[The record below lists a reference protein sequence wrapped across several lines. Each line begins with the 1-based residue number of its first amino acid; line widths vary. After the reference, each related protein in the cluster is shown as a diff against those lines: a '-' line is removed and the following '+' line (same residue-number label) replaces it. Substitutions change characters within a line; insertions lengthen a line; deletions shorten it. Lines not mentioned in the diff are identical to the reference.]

1 MSLRQHL
8 TQQQQRLQDLL
19 SLLEQEQR
27 ELSSGTINGE
37 QLQVLAQQK
46 QELQQQL
53 EQAET
58 QRRKAQQKLGYSND
72 AAGAKAAA
80 AAAGCA
86 EVWQQLL
93 ATTQRVAQ
101 LNQLNGELIQHR
113 LHHNQHMLN
122 ILQDAAGTS
131 GSLYGADGNQ
141 FKTPSRI
148 NSKA

>member
-58 QRRKAQQKLGYSND
+58 QRRKAQQNW
-72 AAGAKAAA
+72 AT
-80 AAAGCA
+80 
-86 EVWQQLL
+86 VMMLL
-93 ATTQRVAQ
+93 ALKQRQ
-101 LNQLNGELIQHR
+101 QR
-113 LHHNQHMLN
+113 LVVLRF
-122 ILQDAAGTS
+122 
-131 GSLYGADGNQ
+131 GN
-141 FKTPSRI
+141 
-148 NSKA
+148 NC